1 MSTYLLFFLL
11 GLGGGSVY
19 AILGLGL
26 VLKYRSAGVVDFAQ
40 GAVAMYGAYVF
51 IGLRTSGVLQ
61 LPWIIIPHQITLS
74 SHGLP
79 AVWALLITLVYGA
92 VLGVVLYQLVY
103 RPLLR
108 AAPLTKVCA
117 SVGVMLSLEAI
128 AVLNFGTTPTSA
140 PSVLPTGSFV
150 LAGVVVPISQLYLAG
165 IVIVAAAVLAAVVP
179 VLTVRAGHPG
189 RGRERR
195 RARR

>member
-51 IGLRTSGVLQ
+51 IGLRTKGVLE
-61 LPWIIIPHQITLS
+61 LPWIVLPHQMTLRIAR
-74 SHGLP
+74 P
-79 AVWALLITLVYGA
+79 AVGGRAGHHAGLRA
-92 VLGVVLYQLVY
+92 VLGLVLYLLVY

-128 AVLNFGTTPTSA
+128 AVLNFGTTAHVRPLGA
-140 PSVLPTGSFV
+140 AHRELH
-150 LAGVVVPISQLYLAG
+150 AG
-165 IVIVAAAVLAAVVP
+165 
-179 VLTVRAGHPG
+179 RASSCRIASCTWP
-189 RGRERR
+189 
-195 RARR
+195 AS

>member
-51 IGLRTSGVLQ
+51 IGLRTNGVLE
-61 LPWIIIPHQITLS
+61 LPWIVLPHQITLS
-74 SHGLP
+74 HSGLP
-79 AVWALLITLVYGA
+79 SALALVITLVYGA
-92 VLGVVLYQLVY
+92 ILGLVLYLLVY

-128 AVLNFGTTPTSA
+128 AVLNFGTTGTSA
-140 PSVLPTGSFV
+140 PSVLPAGSS
-150 LAGVVVPISQLYLAG
+150 PW
-165 IVIVAAAVLAAVVP
+165 
-179 VLTVRAGHPG
+179 PG
-189 RGRERR
+189 SSSR
-195 RARR
+195 RASCTWPAS